1 MRLGIGVI
9 DLSRENLKNLIK
21 VFVIF
26 MIYLIYNG
34 VFHAL
39 FELLNIQNS
48 VITMFSGDVCFLVF
62 MIVLYWKKIKQSF
75 HDLKKEIGKSFI
87 KIVVGVIVFFIVNM
101 LVGFISELL
110 FSIADIVDDNT
121 QSIYTLSQISFIY
134 TVFKT
139 MIFGVIAEELLFKQT
154 LRAVVPNNVLFI
166 ISCSL
171 LYAVMNVIYGD
182 LSSPYLLSNLL
193 SYFLPYAALAYMYIK
208 NNDNIVLVMFVKFF
222 YNLIPMCIMIAG
234 ML

>member
-9 DLSRENLKNLIK
+9 DLSRENLKNLTK

-48 VITMFSGDVCFLVF
+48 IITMFAGDVCFLVF
-62 MIVLYWKKIKQSF
+62 MIVLYLKKIKQSF
-75 HDLKKEIGKSFI
+75 HDLKKEIGKNFI
-87 KIVVGVIVFFIVNM
+87 RIVIGVAVLFIVNM
-101 LVGFISELL
+101 LVGIIGELL
-110 FSIADIVDDNT
+110 FSTADVVDDNT

-139 MIFGVIAEELLFKQT
+139 MIFGVIAEELLFKQS
-154 LRAVVPNNVLFI
+154 LREVMPNNVLFV

-182 LSSPYLLSNLL
+182 LSSPYLLSDAL
-193 SYFLPYAALAYMYIK
+193 SYFAVSAALACTYVK
-208 NNDNIVLVMFVKFF
+208 NNDNIALVMFVKFF
-222 YNLIPMCIMIAG
+222 YNLIPMCVMIAR